1 MCYNKGVRGYA
12 DTLLQCNPAKG
23 VTDSSLLESGYSF
36 LQDYSANALHEIDAK
51 HL

>member
-1 MCYNKGVRGYA
+1 MQTPFCNA
-12 DTLLQCNPAKG
+12 ILQKG